1 MTGQDIQWY
10 AVRLRPTANR
20 NRSTEVV
27 GGDFETYTDRAGR
40 KRKRR
45 IKGTG
50 QREFVIETLLRKR
63 GFSVFLPTKKV
74 YRRKSKYT
82 KEKRLVAFPL
92 LAGWV
97 FVGWPKGEYRWHDL
111 FACNLVNEVAGIDGR
126 PYPIPQA
133 VMDGMFKRWGG
144 PKTQAPEREQ
154 FMRTHHE
161 FKIGDRA
168 KIVEGP
174 FDGQSVDVLD
184 LRGPKAKVLL
194 AFLGGTQVLELDAM
208 QLEAA

>member
-1 MTGQDIQWY
+1 
-10 AVRLRPTANR
+10 
-20 NRSTEVV
+20 
-27 GGDFETYTDRAGR
+27 
-40 KRKRR
+40 
-45 IKGTG
+45 
-50 QREFVIETLLRKR
+50 
-63 GFSVFLPTKKV
+63 
-74 YRRKSKYT
+74 
-82 KEKRLVAFPL
+82 
-92 LAGWV
+92 
-97 FVGWPKGEYRWHDL
+97 
-111 FACNLVNEVAGIDGR
+111 
-126 PYPIPQA
+126 
-133 VMDGMFKRWGG
+133 MDGMFKRWGG